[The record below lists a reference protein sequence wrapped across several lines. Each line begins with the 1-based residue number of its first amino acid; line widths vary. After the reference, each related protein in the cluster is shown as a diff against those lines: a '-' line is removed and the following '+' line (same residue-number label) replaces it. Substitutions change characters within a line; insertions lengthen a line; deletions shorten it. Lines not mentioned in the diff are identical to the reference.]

1 MCRSWPITSDDQERE
16 EHSRKA
22 SAALT
27 VAGWINGSFVEYYC
41 KNILQYSRQEDK
53 YYDEVSKIK

>member
-41 KNILQYSRQEDK
+41 KNILQYSR
-53 YYDEVSKIK
+53 